1 MKLGLSSFA
10 YRWSIG
16 VKGYIP
22 SNPMNLDQFINKAIS
37 LNLSGVQICDNL
49 RYSDFSERKLKKIK
63 ERIEERR
70 MFIET
75 GAMNSNPMY
84 LKTMLMVSN
93 KLGSTILR
101 VIPEINRYGSKK
113 DIQDQ
118 LNSIIKDIEKVLDVA
133 KDFNVRLALENHAN
147 LSSEELLYII
157 KSVDDNFIGVCLD
170 TMNSIV
176 LMEHPLKTV
185 QVLAP
190 YSITVHLKDFR
201 IEKNPRGHKIIG
213 VPLGEGLVDFP
224 KIIQILKHSNLD
236 PNINLELFVDKR
248 ENEEETLQWEDDC
261 VVKSV
266 NYAKTKLMI

>member
-49 RYSDFSERKLKKIK
+49 RYYDLSECKLKKIK
-63 ERIEERR
+63 KRIEERR

-113 DIQDQ
+113 YIQDQ

-133 KDFNVRLALENHAN
+133 KDSNVRLALENHAN

-157 KSVDDNFIGVCLD
+157 KSIDDNFIGVCLD

-176 LMEHPLKTV
+176 LMEHPLKTA

-201 IEKNPRGHKIIG
+201 IEKNSRGHKIIG

-224 KIIQILKHSNLD
+224 KIIKILKQSNLD
-236 PNINLELFVDKR
+236 PNINLELFVDKL

-261 VVKSV
+261 VAKSV
-266 NYAKTKLMI
+266 NYARKKLMI

>member
-37 LNLSGVQICDNL
+37 LNLSGIQICDNL
-49 RYSDFSERKLKKIK
+49 RYSDLSERKLKKIK

-176 LMEHPLKTV
+176 LMEHPLKTA

-266 NYAKTKLMI
+266 NYARTKLMI